1 MRSKGE
7 VFERWREAGRWWL
20 DEPGL
25 EITRYLDER
34 GVLREDRKE
43 LPRIV
48 FKKRSDEYFED
59 NTEDWD
65 VRVRKQRD
73 IKVAKACGWLQETPI
88 PIRKGAASRPYVPL
102 HVLTGYAFGRSTM
115 HAEEVAVLASV
126 FDLPSVAIADPFS
139 LMGAVEFARAAK
151 KANVKP
157 LIGASFEMEE
167 GGWIVLIAKNKDG
180 YHNLSRLITECHLN
194 EPRLYPLCNWGR
206 LERFS
211 GGVLCLTGGDGGIV
225 NRYIARRELGQAVQ
239 ILSRLIGLYGKDNVF
254 VEIERSYLP
263 WEIRVE
269 RAMSELAEKMRLRAV
284 AGGKVTHARPDQ
296 FPAQDILV
304 CVDTLCT
311 VEEII
316 GRKLPRDPSQPQIE
330 PIPQRSLNAERYL
343 RTPSEM
349 AELFCDR
356 KELLDATLAVVE
368 MCDDDVLPA
377 RTELPSLFPDDAEA
391 FREIVWL
398 SANER
403 YRSIKPALKKRLAL
417 EIERIVQLGFAT
429 HFLIAW
435 DMCRWAKEQG
445 ILFSGRG
452 SVVDSVVA
460 YCLGFSRIDAFEH
473 NLHFDRFLP
482 GDGSKRPDI
491 DIDFE
496 ARRREDV
503 RQYLVRKYGEKH
515 VATVAAIGSYRSR
528 GIIREV
534 GKALE
539 LPPKLLDY
547 VCKRMHGGISAD
559 RIESA
564 LDSRPELRGG
574 EIPKEKLKWI
584 FRLSERLMD
593 LPRNARAHSSGVVI
607 SKEPIANTVPVMIS
621 AMDGVNI
628 IQWDKRSAK
637 HYFDKFDVLCLRGQD
652 VLAWTHRA
660 VAVREPSFNVGDIP
674 LDDEDTYR
682 TMRAGQLIGIPQ
694 SASPAM
700 RQAHIRLRTANLKDA
715 SLVQAGIR
723 PGVGGAVK
731 INELIARRRGKPY
744 SFSHPELER
753 ILGHSYG
760 IVVFQEQVDQLLQTF
775 ARYTPGEAEEI
786 RESIYE
792 KRREKFAESIEDEV
806 VSRIVS
812 NGFGV
817 EIAREVYDLVAGFQG
832 YGFAQGHALAFA
844 EISIRSIYCQQNFPA
859 EYFASLLNAQPAGY
873 YGPCTLV
880 NEARARGVRILPPC
894 VNRGKRSFTVED
906 AVVDG
911 LLVPSGAVRV
921 GLSQIFSVSSST
933 IERIVGK
940 QPFLSLRDFVE
951 RVGPS
956 QDELEMLVLSGALDG
971 VVSNRRA
978 ALWCIPKLARR
989 ASAKPVSGQLSLPIS
1004 SPEIELPNIEDF
1016 SPMERAIRER
1026 IALSLDI
1033 SQHLMAFERERIAE
1047 KGGLTAS
1054 DIFTRRNGDSVLV
1067 VGNPIRLRFPP
1078 TKSGR
1083 RVLFFDLEDETGLV
1097 NVTCFDETYQRYGH
1111 AIVTCPYVTVMGTVQ
1126 DRDGHMA
1133 LLAHKVL
1140 PYRPI
1145 IAKAQLGKPVAV
1157 TADYLMR

>member
-7 VFERWREAGRWWL
+7 VIEFWRETGRWWL

-25 EITRYLDER
+25 EITRYLDEK
-34 GVLREDRKE
+34 GGLREIRE
-43 LPRIV
+43 TLPGFV
-48 FKKRSDEYFED
+48 FKRRASEYFED

-88 PIRKGAASRPYVPL
+88 PVRKGKASRLYAPL
-102 HVLTGYAFGRSTM
+102 HVLTGYAFGHSTM

-126 FDLPSVAIADPFS
+126 FDLPAVAIADPFS
-139 LMGAVEFARAAK
+139 LMGAVEFSRAAK
-151 KANVKP
+151 KANVRP
-157 LIGASFEMEE
+157 LIGASLEMDE
-167 GGWIVLIAKNKDG
+167 GGWIVLIAKNKRD
-180 YHNLSRLITECHLN
+180 YQNLSQLITQCHLQ
-194 EPRLYPLCNWGR
+194 EPRLYPLCNWER

-211 GGVLCLTGGDGGIV
+211 ESLICLTGGDGGIV
-225 NRYIARRELGQAVQ
+225 NKHIARRESNKAAGV
-239 ILSRLIGLYGKDNVF
+239 LSRLVALYGKDNVF

-269 RAMSELAEKMRLRAV
+269 RALLELAKAMQLRAV
-284 AGGKVTHARPDQ
+284 AGGRITHARPDQ

-311 VEEII
+311 VEEIV
-316 GRKLPRDPSQPQIE
+316 GRKAPRDASQPQIE
-330 PIPQRSLNAERYL
+330 PTPQRSLNAERYL
-343 RTPSEM
+343 RTPGEM
-349 AELFCDR
+349 AELFSDR
-356 KELLDATLAVVE
+356 KDLLDATLSVAE
-368 MCDDDVLPA
+368 MCDDDVLPK
-377 RTELPSLFPDDAEA
+377 RTELPSLYPNDTEA
-391 FREIVWL
+391 FREIAWL
-398 SANER
+398 SANKR
-403 YRSIKPALKKRLAL
+403 YRSINAALRKRLEL
-417 EIERIVQLGFAT
+417 EIERITRLGFAT
-429 HFLIAW
+429 HFLVAW

-452 SVVDSVVA
+452 SAVDSAVA
-460 YCLGFSRIDAFEH
+460 YCLGFSRIDAFKH

-491 DIDFE
+491 DMDFE
-496 ARRREDV
+496 ARKREDV

-547 VCKRMHGGISAD
+547 VCKRMHGGVSAD

-564 LDSRPELRGG
+564 LENRPELRGSD
-574 EIPKEKLKWI
+574 IPKEKLKWI

-593 LPRNARAHSSGVVI
+593 VPRNARAHSSGVII
-607 SKEPIANTVPVMIS
+607 SKDPIARTVPVMVS
-621 AMDGVNI
+621 ATDGVNI

-637 HYFDKFDVLCLRGQD
+637 YYFDKFDVLCLRGQD
-652 VLAWTHRA
+652 VLAGTHRA
-660 VAVREPSFNVGDIP
+660 IVRRGPSFNVEDIP

-700 RQAHIRLRTANLKDA
+700 RQAHIRLQTANLKDA

-760 IVVFQEQVDQLLQTF
+760 IIVFQEQVDQLLQTF

-792 KRREKFAESIEDEV
+792 KRREKFAESIEAEV
-806 VSRIVS
+806 MSRIVS
-812 NGFGV
+812 NGYGL
-817 EIAREVYDLVAGFQG
+817 EIAREVYDLVSGFQG
-832 YGFAQGHALAFA
+832 YGFAEGHALAFA

-873 YGPCTLV
+873 YDPCTLV
-880 NEARARGVRILPPC
+880 NEARARGVRVFPPC
-894 VNRGKRSFTVED
+894 VNRGKKEYTVED
-906 AVVDG
+906 ATADG
-911 LLVPSGAVRV
+911 LLVLNGAVRV
-921 GLSQIFSVSSST
+921 GLSQIFNVSFST
-933 IERIVGK
+933 IERIVEK
-940 QPFLSLRDFVE
+940 QPFFSLADFVE
-951 RVGPS
+951 RARPS
-956 QDELEMLVLSGALDG
+956 KGELEMLVLSGALDCI
-971 VVSNRRA
+971 VPNRRA
-978 ALWCIPKLARR
+978 ALWAIPKIAQR
-989 ASAKPVSGQLSLPIS
+989 ASAQPVAGQLSLPIP
-1004 SPEIELPNIEDF
+1004 SPEIQLPNIEDF
-1016 SPMERAIRER
+1016 PTTEKAIRER
-1026 IALSLDI
+1026 MALSLDI
-1033 SQHLMAFERERIAE
+1033 NQHLMAFERERIAA
-1047 KGGLTAS
+1047 KGGLTAN
-1054 DIFTRRNGDSVLV
+1054 DISTRANGENVFV

-1083 RVLFFDLEDETGLV
+1083 RILFFDLEDETGLV
-1097 NVTCFDETYQRYGH
+1097 NVTCFDETYQRHGH
-1111 AIVTCPYVTVMGTVQ
+1111 AIVTCPYVTVIGEAQ

-1140 PYRPI
+1140 PYRPMV
-1145 IAKAQLGKPVAV
+1145 AKTQMARPIAV